1 MKFILVVM
9 SFVMTFML
17 STQFSQAQSVEKAIK
32 ARQAI
37 MQLYS
42 FNLGS
47 LAAMVKGEAEYDAEK
62 AKAFAADLA
71 AAANMSNT
79 DMWPKGSDSS
89 NADLKTRAK
98 PEIWSTYPA
107 ITEKSKAMVAGAE
120 ALAKVAGNG
129 LDALKGGLGG
139 AGGGCKGCHE
149 TYRAPKPKS

>member
-1 MKFILVVM
+1 MRYILVAM
-9 SFVMTFML
+9 SFVVTFML
-17 STQFSQAQSVEKAIK
+17 STQYSQAQSVEKAIK

-47 LAAMVKGEAEYDAEK
+47 LAAMVKGEADYDAEK

-79 DMWPKGSDSS
+79 DMWPQGSDSS
-89 NADLKTRAK
+89 NAALKTRAK

-107 ITEKSKAMVAGAE
+107 IAEKSKAMKAGAE

-129 LDALKGGLGG
+129 LDALKGALGG